1 MNLDSLD
8 YYIKSNILWDI
19 GRPFSTCHNN
29 LLFFLAGNVVVG
41 WYRMHVYIAVPAIKT
56 SHFMKAIHIYQRKE
70 HPYYHS
76 TKYTY
81 FMSKLLKDSCMEGL
95 AMVR

>member
-1 MNLDSLD
+1 
-8 YYIKSNILWDI
+8 
-19 GRPFSTCHNN
+19 
-29 LLFFLAGNVVVG
+29 
-41 WYRMHVYIAVPAIKT
+41 MHVYIAIPAIKT

-81 FMSKLLKDSCMEGL
+81 FMSKLLKDACMEGL